1 MEYCRDGSLFRQI
14 EKIRKKHQDGVPEKV
29 VVYIAAQ
36 LFLALRYLHE
46 ECGIV
51 HRDLK

>member
-14 EKIRKKHQDGVPEKV
+14 EKIRKKHQEGVPEKV